1 MVCGQ
6 TKFAFLAAGGG
17 IRPPPDYRP
26 AGIWRRPNAARRP
39 RTFAAS
45 HQLGRLKCLL
55 NMVNS
60 VRIIRGRTIP
70 MVDYSVDY
78 SGSVPPIRNTVS
90 IRSTVYGVDSAIVI
104 VVFAAL
110 LFWTAVGTAVWFL
123 L

>member
-1 MVCGQ
+1 
-6 TKFAFLAAGGG
+6 
-17 IRPPPDYRP
+17 
-26 AGIWRRPNAARRP
+26 
-39 RTFAAS
+39 
-45 HQLGRLKCLL
+45 
-55 NMVNS
+55 
-60 VRIIRGRTIP
+60 